1 MKDKNADFDKLDR
14 MQKVNFVKNLLFNH
28 EINEALDTLLKNEKK
43 DLNTIKIILE
53 VLNEELII
61 NRIKQECNLNGEKN
75 AKLFV
80 YSKILGILSFY
91 KKTVI
96 LNSFL
101 KSFSEEERK
110 EIAMYEYQ
118 NKTAVSLDNK
128 TFNKYCLKYKT
139 EALKELEPSKE
150 ETLMLTMEMN
160 RYNLIS
166 SYKKANKKNKTLRL
180 IVGLICIVIFCF
192 FGYGL
197 YSNYKLV
204 NSYEGLF
211 YPGIYLNDTDLS
223 GMKITDLKNVIDNEE
238 ERIKNGAVTVT
249 NPNGEFKFTYDD
261 IGIKVSTDNLEDEII
276 KYNEK
281 LPFFKKVSMIKN
293 KKKEKTFYIKTMY
306 DDNTVDDFMNLLEE
320 KLNTTAKND
329 GMVVD
334 ENHNAYYDKG
344 LKGFTLDVA
353 KTKNRLE
360 DALKN
365 LREETVIE
373 AEGEVIENE
382 VKYGTLAS
390 INKKVSTYTTY
401 FLNAGNRGHNI
412 SLASRRLNGTVL
424 MPGDEFS
431 YLKVVGPYGSSN
443 GYLPAPIYLNG
454 ESATA
459 NGGGVCQLA
468 STLYMAQ
475 LKAGLETVARRNH
488 TFAPNYVPKG
498 LDATVYSTTTDYKFK
513 NNYEYPI
520 YITSYVSGNYLTVD
534 IWTNDAALGGKTFEP
549 YSVYSNG
556 VYLSYL
562 KTIENGKVIDTKY
575 LDKSVYKTKN

>member
-1 MKDKNADFDKLDR
+1 MNDKNVDFKNLSKT
-14 MQKVNFVKNLLFNH
+14 QKVNYVKNLLFNH

-43 DLNTIKIILE
+43 DLSTINIILE
-53 VLNEELII
+53 VLNEDLII
-61 NRIKQECNLNGEKN
+61 NRIKQQCNLIDEKS

-80 YSKILGILSFY
+80 YSKILSILTFY
-91 KKTVI
+91 NKTVI
-96 LNSFL
+96 LNGFL
-101 KSFSEEERK
+101 KSFSEEKRK
-110 EIAMYEYQ
+110 EIATYEYQ

-128 TFNKYCLKYKT
+128 VFNKYCLKYKN
-139 EALKELEPSKE
+139 EALKELEPSDE
-150 ETLMLTMEMN
+150 EVLILDEEKKKYRSFTNEKKKRN
-160 RYNLIS
+160 RWVIIPLIILFVLLLSIFGYKLYDYSKLVS
-166 SYKKANKKNKTLRL
+166 SYD
-180 IVGLICIVIFCF
+180 GL
-192 FGYGL
+192 L
-197 YSNYKLV
+197 
-204 NSYEGLF
+204 
-211 YPGIYLNDTDLS
+211 YPGIYLNDIDLS
-223 GMKITDLKNVIDNEE
+223 GLKISDLKNVINDEE
-238 ERIKNGAVTVT
+238 KRIKDGVITVT

-261 IGIKVSTDNLEDEII
+261 IGVKVSTDNLEDEII
-276 KYNEK
+276 SYNEK
-281 LPFFKKVSMIKN
+281 LSFLKKVSMIKN
-293 KKKEKTFYIKTMY
+293 KKKEKTFHMKASY
-306 DDNTVDDFMNLLEE
+306 DDNAINDFMNVLQE
-320 KLNTTAKND
+320 KLNTEPKND

-334 ENHNAYYDKG
+334 DDHNVYYNKG
-344 LKGFTLDVA
+344 LKGFTLNVS

-365 LREETVIE
+365 LKEETTIE

-382 VKYGTLAS
+382 VKYETLS
-390 INKKVSTYTTY
+390 TINKKVSTYTTY

-475 LKAGLETVARRNH
+475 LKAGLETVTRRNH

-513 NNYEYPI
+513 NNYDYPI
-520 YITSYVSGNYLTVD
+520 YITSYVNGNYLTVD

-556 VYLSYL
+556 AYLSYL
-562 KTIENGKVIDTKY
+562 KTIENGSVTNVKY
-575 LDKSVYKTKN
+575 LGKSVYKTMQ